1 MNKKL
6 VLIFLMIFGLIL
18 SSVTVLASGGEEA
31 VEESAQVELG
41 PPGTAFRYVKTF
53 GESGVPYLADTDHLH
68 LPVGIGTDA
77 ADNLWVA
84 EEWGARVLEY
94 SEDGSFLM
102 SIGTVGL
109 SYRADETHFAG
120 PNDFAEDS
128 AGNFWIA
135 DPGSARVVKFDQDG
149 NFLMQLGVT
158 WEGGDDNDHFATPAG
173 LAIDS
178 GDNLYV
184 SEYGNHRI
192 QVFDSSGV
200 YSTTIGQTGNPG
212 TGNDQFQNPL
222 RITIDDADNLYVA
235 DAQNHRVQIFDAS
248 HTYVATLGDPGVSGS
263 DNSHFD
269 WPRGVA
275 VDAYYIYVADS
286 NNHRVQVFDRAAP
299 YSYQDTLGSYGSG
312 NYGFDTPTDV
322 AVDSVRNLYVADAV
336 NHRVQKY
343 NSSLVYVRTFGVTG
357 VPYLTDDYHYNQPN
371 KVAVDANGNI
381 AILED
386 EGRGHRL
393 ILLDA
398 SGVPQFSIGEPG
410 VLGWDNEHFNDA
422 RGVSFDAEGNI
433 YVGDCANHR
442 VQIFTS
448 AGVYS
453 STLGSSGQGND
464 QFSCPAGV
472 TFDGS
477 GNLFVADSGNQRV
490 QKFDSN
496 LNYVATLGETGV
508 GGDDNGHF
516 SNPSDVAVDMSG
528 NIYVVDTDNHRVQKF
543 DSSLTWQMTL
553 GVTGECGADVSSA
566 YDHFCTPFGLAVDG
580 DGNVYVAE
588 YWNPRVQVFDSSGAY
603 LTTIGGAWGDL
614 SSQFRH
620 LLGVAVDS
628 AGNVYIPDLLN
639 HRIQKFA
646 PGVPDWQQVNIN
658 GFGERFAQGATALE
672 VFRGELYA
680 GTSTSWESGMG
691 PQINRTSDGVTW
703 SQASEP
709 GFGVYTDTVST
720 IIDLAVFDGQLYASV
735 GWGGI
740 PGQVWR
746 SSDGTTWEAVTTD
759 GFGDGSNAAVST
771 FVVYDGL
778 LYAGT
783 GNHDSSAQIWRST
796 SGDSG
801 GWTKVAPDETG
812 TQYTYQVTGFAIF
825 NDSLYAAVETESE
838 SPGPAQVWRSTNGS
852 AWDTVISDGFGDAN
866 NFLTGGFAEFG
877 GYLYLGTRNDTSG
890 AQIWRTADG
899 NTWEQVV
906 GDGFGD
912 SANIKVEM
920 LISFAGQLYA
930 EVNNFETGLKI
941 LHSSNGVNWEQIN
954 PDGFGDSNNWG
965 ILLNDSTV
973 KFQNQLYLGTW
984 NMANGGEIWRYDLE
998 EQVIF
1003 LPIVLR

>member
-6 VLIFLMIFGLIL
+6 NFIFLMIFVLFL
-18 SSVTVLASGGEEA
+18 SSAAVLASGGEETA
-31 VEESAQVELG
+31 VVSAQVDLG
-41 PPGTAFRYVKTF
+41 APGTVFRFEQTF
-53 GESGVPYLADTDHLH
+53 GENGVPYLADSGHLY
-68 LPVGIGTDA
+68 LPVGIGTDGV
-77 ADNLWVA
+77 DNLWVA
-84 EEWGARVLEY
+84 EEWGARVLQY
-94 SEDGSFLM
+94 SGDGSFLM
-102 SIGTVGL
+102 SIGTAGL
-109 SYRADETHFAG
+109 SYLADETHFAT
-120 PNDFAEDS
+120 PNDIVVDS
-128 AGNFWIA
+128 AGNFWVA
-135 DPGSARVVKFDQDG
+135 DPASTRVVKFDQDG

-158 WEGGDDNDHFATPAG
+158 WESGDDNDHFSTPAG

-212 TGNDQFQNPL
+212 TGNDQFQNPI

-263 DNSHFD
+263 DNGHFD

-275 VDAYYIYVADS
+275 VDASYIYVADS

-299 YSYQDTLGSYGSG
+299 YSYQDTLGWGSG
-312 NYGFDTPTDV
+312 NYAFNLPCDV
-322 AVDSVRNLYVADAV
+322 AVDSAGNLYVADTL

-343 NSSLVYVRTFGVTG
+343 NSSLAYVRTFGVTG

-398 SGVPQFSIGEPG
+398 SGVPQFSIGEAG

-422 RGVSFDAEGNI
+422 RGVTFDAEGNI

-453 STLGSSGQGND
+453 STLGSSGQEND

-508 GGDDNGHF
+508 SGDDNDHF
-516 SNPSDVAVDMSG
+516 NNPSDVAVDMSG
-528 NIYVVDTDNHRVQKF
+528 NIFVVDTYNERVQKF

-553 GVTGECGADVSSA
+553 GVTGECGGDF
-566 YDHFCTPFGLAVDG
+566 DHFCTPFGLAVDG
-580 DGNVYVAE
+580 DGNIYVAE

-646 PGVPDWQQVNIN
+646 PGVPNWQQVNIN
-658 GFGERFAQGATALE
+658 GFGEPENRGVFA
-672 VFRGELYA
+672 
-680 GTSTSWESGMG
+680 
-691 PQINRTSDGVTW
+691 
-703 SQASEP
+703 
-709 GFGVYTDTVST
+709 
-720 IIDLAVFDGQLYASV
+720 LAPFDGQLYAGTYNLSGSGTQLWRAEDGLTWTSV
-735 GWGGI
+735 ITDGFGYAYNTGVDHLLTFNNNLYVGTIADEVNGGEVWRSEN
-740 PGQVWR
+740 GLDWSRVVSQGFSDQTNAEVSRFAVFNDQLYASTWSYTNTHGLEMWRSGTGDAGDWTRVVENGFDGDVNNATALSLEVFNSYLYAGTWNTTTGGEVWR
-746 SSDGTTWEAVTTD
+746 SSNGAAWAQVNVD
-759 GFGDGSNAAVST
+759 GFGTTNNRGVSALAN
-771 FVVYDGL
+771 FKGY
-778 LYAGT
+778 LYAATRGT
-783 GNHDSSAQIWRST
+783 PDVIGDEVWRCQLCDST
-796 SGDSG
+796 D
-801 GWTKVAPDETG
+801 WTKVVD
-812 TQYTYQVTGFAIF
+812 
-825 NDSLYAAVETESE
+825 N
-838 SPGPAQVWRSTNGS
+838 
-852 AWDTVISDGFGDAN
+852 GFGN
-866 NFLTGGFAEFG
+866 AETNSSAALEVFN
-877 GYLYLGTRNDTSG
+877 GYLYLVIGNVLTG
-890 AQIWRTADG
+890 LEVWRTPDG
-899 NTWEQVV
+899 TEWQQI
-906 GDGFGD
+906 GFGGFGD
-912 SANIKVEM
+912 
-920 LISFAGQLYA
+920 
-930 EVNNFETGLKI
+930 NNNRQSYWD
-941 LHSSNGVNWEQIN
+941 SSLSIF
-954 PDGFGDSNNWG
+954 DGHLFIGTSNN
-965 ILLNDSTV
+965 
-973 KFQNQLYLGTW
+973 
-984 NMANGGEIWRYDLE
+984 ANGGEIWRYDLE
-998 EQVIF
+998 EQEIF
-1003 LPIVLR
+1003 LPMIQR